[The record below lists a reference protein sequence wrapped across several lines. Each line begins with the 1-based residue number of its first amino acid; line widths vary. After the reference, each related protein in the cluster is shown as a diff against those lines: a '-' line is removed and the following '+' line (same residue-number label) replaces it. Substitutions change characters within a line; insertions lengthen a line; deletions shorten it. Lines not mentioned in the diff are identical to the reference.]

1 MADEFIIEILLRA
14 RDEASR
20 SIDELKAKVDALRA
34 SAAGGRSTQDLEHGF
49 SDVGVAAGD
58 SADEVARHNAE
69 TERLRR
75 NAMQD
80 RSVLQ
85 GHAQAHNV
93 AADAVGKHADATS
106 GAADETARL
115 IDEARR
121 GQGAFSEQK
130 KSVDDLSTS
139 YDKFNNAVRRGQIST
154 SDARRGYQDFSND
167 FRKMSRSFETG
178 SEDALRFGRAADEA
192 GSKLKNIPLAQAS
205 NDFERAV
212 ARISRAGDS
221 FGVKI
226 ISLSAELRGLRVVGI
241 VGFIQQLDTAI
252 VGLAGSLTA
261 VASDALQA
269 GAAIGGALVSGL
281 AQAVPV
287 AAVLLAGVERIKSVL
302 SAVQLSTQLKQQ
314 TAFDPTQAAALQLQT
329 AQAVTAAQNGLV
341 NAYNNVAT
349 AQQHVTE
356 SQQALTDAR
365 TAAIRNIIDLTLA
378 EKTAAEQA
386 TGARLSLAQ
395 AENALQQL
403 EQTGGSQLQLQQAQL
418 AVQEART
425 GVTQANIAVP
435 RAQADAALARRRGVT
450 GSSSVMSAAE
460 ALRQAQLARTRAPQ
474 QVQAAQTTLELAQM
488 KAASPSG
495 SETSTQGQLNYLL
508 GQMTAP
514 EKVLFNA
521 LSTLEAQLRSP
532 NSPLRKLS
540 DAIVAPF
547 ADAVQK
553 ITGLLGN
560 TKFMSVFDTLANAI
574 GKGLHQILSPKG
586 GTNFFEQMAADAT
599 KNAPIIANIISN
611 IESLFM
617 SVAKAAAPALHT
629 LLGFIQDF
637 THDLANT
644 EGSVAG
650 QKRLTAEF
658 TLWEKRLEHI
668 LEFLH
673 SFHGLLKAI
682 GQDAAPSGDTVF
694 TSLTKSMDSAT
705 TWVQSHGPEV
715 RKFFADAVSVLG
727 ILGGILLNLGKV
739 MISVFDSGAMKVFG
753 QFINQTLIPAIG
765 DVARVVGFVVT
776 QLLALFNLIPGGRM
790 LLEGL
795 TAAFVGM
802 LVMNKVADA
811 FLGATRAVQGLW
823 GALKV
828 FQATGSITA
837 AFKTFADHMNG
848 VRDSAHGAKGEV
860 AALGD
865 AQQIAGDKAVKGTV
879 LQDEATGIQAV
890 GDRSKVAAP
899 EVVAMGDA
907 EAGMGDKAVAGT
919 VLEGE
924 ATGIRA
930 MGAAGAAAAVEL
942 APYLLAIAAVPAAVY
957 AINKIIGGAPPNIN
971 TGIGSGAASGYSGP
985 SALVG
990 TNIFPKSGET
1000 LAAIR
1005 NQLAAQDD
1013 TQAQINKIMS
1023 SLKAGPFFPGGKYQG
1038 TGTSTVTLQSLRNK
1052 ANAIDSGTQGSAQ
1065 GLIAYLKTKG
1075 FSQNAA
1081 AGIAGNIGGAEDTN
1095 WSGATLQ
1102 GGAQGTLAQAQAA
1115 GIGFGLAQWTDP
1127 TRQAGLAALAA
1138 KMGMSPSNVAVQ
1150 YAYIAQELSG
1160 SSTKAALNS
1169 ASSPQVAAL
1178 IAAHQYESPQN
1189 QTAAALAPRL
1199 SAASSYGG
1207 TGGGS
1212 TVGGTGVSGGTGTG
1226 MSTTPSGPRMP
1237 TGLPSSIAGG
1247 FSAFG
1252 QKIFNAI
1259 PGVGVPNTMAFIGAD
1274 PANAIQMISSAFA
1287 SVTAGLAQLHSV
1299 GEMLQPLTR
1308 KISDFT
1314 NFASNFM
1321 NDTWSALQANLTQ
1334 LTTRLTDAAI
1344 RAGFTDTSGMSFGQI
1359 DRRPAGV
1366 GDIISAGVG
1375 AGDQAVV
1382 GGLQQERA
1390 GLQGEQ
1396 SILSRMLAGINAR
1409 RKQSKLITNA
1419 KERAAALAGLNTQY
1433 ALYKAQQTALG
1444 DAMAT
1449 NIQATYQAEQQVVQ
1463 DELQRISNQYQT
1475 EQAGLTAQQGGAQ
1488 ALGRFD
1494 LLPAIDT
1501 ALATSATNQVTAL
1514 KDALQKAQAM
1524 GDATTVATIQQQ
1536 IDQLNQSIVQYT
1548 AQALQDAISGVQQAA
1563 QTASSGA
1570 SLFAGLASV
1579 AATQGNFG
1587 LSGALANRGFQTAI
1601 SGDQSQIAAYAGSG
1615 ANLQAIAG
1623 GDFSSVSATSLLGMA
1638 IVAGNTGAQATI
1650 IQALDGIG
1658 ADLATN
1664 TQALLDNTASTD
1676 NVAAAYVQS
1685 RGQFQSGVYGG
1696 LAQIIQTIGQTTGS
1710 TDVPALLQAYQGSN
1724 RSLNAANSSLAGTLN
1739 TDFGVNVQGMSP
1751 GDLISTL
1758 MGLNLPQMEAG
1769 MDPAQAA
1776 EFENLINSLI
1786 TNTQAITQNTLQIA
1800 TLNGQLTQPQSFASS
1815 LWKNFRDA
1823 IFTGMGGLQP
1833 SYASSLG
1840 IAPATNPA
1848 FTGTGIAGSS
1858 TTTHINVSTNPVA
1871 PEVNPYTQGK
1881 QIAFSMK
1888 TPV

>member
-1 MADEFIIEILLRA
+1 MPDEFIIEILLRA

-20 SIDELKAKVDALRA
+20 QIDALQAKVDGLRA
-34 SAAGGRSTQDLEHGF
+34 SAAGGRSTQDLERGF

-58 SADEVARHNAE
+58 SADETARLRTEN
-69 TERLRR
+69 ERLRR
-75 NAMQD
+75 EGPQH
-80 RSVLQ
+80 RSALQ
-85 GHAQAHNV
+85 GIARDHNV
-93 AADAVGKHADATS
+93 AAEAAGGHADATS
-106 GAADETARL
+106 GAADETARM
-115 IDEARR
+115 IDE
-121 GQGAFSEQK
+121 
-130 KSVDDLSTS
+130 
-139 YDKFNNAVRRGQIST
+139 VRRGQSAFRDQKVAVDDTAVSYERFNKAVRDGRIST

-167 FRKMSRSFETG
+167 FRKLSRGFETG

-192 GSKLKNIPLAQAS
+192 GGKLKNIPLAQAS

-221 FGVKI
+221 FGVKV

-261 VASDALQA
+261 VASDAAEA
-269 GAAIGGALVSGL
+269 GAALGGALVSGL

-287 AAVLLAGVERIKSVL
+287 AAVFLAGIERIKSVL

-314 TAFDPTQAAALQLQT
+314 QAFDPTQQAATQLQT
-329 AQAVTAAQNGLV
+329 AQALTAAQNGLV
-341 NAYNNVAT
+341 DAYNNVTT
-349 AQQHVTE
+349 AQTQVKE

-378 EKTAAEQA
+378 EKTASEQA

-435 RAQADAALARRRGVT
+435 RAQADAALARRRGVA
-450 GSSSVMSAAE
+450 GSSGVMSAVE
-460 ALRQAQLARTRAPQ
+460 AARQARLAQTRAPQ
-474 QVQAAQTTLELAQM
+474 QVQAAQATLRLAQM
-488 KAASPSG
+488 TAASPSG

-514 EKVLFNA
+514 EKVLYNA

-532 NSPLRKLS
+532 NSPLRRLS

-553 ITGLLGN
+553 ITSLLGN
-560 TKFMSVFDTLANAI
+560 TKFMAVFDTLASAI
-574 GKGLHQILSPKG
+574 GKGLHQVLSPKG

-658 TLWEKRLEHI
+658 SLWETRLEHI
-668 LEFLH
+668 LEALH
-673 SFHGLLKAI
+673 SFHMLLKAI
-682 GQDAAPSGDTVF
+682 GADAAPSGDTVF

-739 MISVFDSGAMKVFG
+739 MVAVFDSGAMKVFG

-765 DVARVVGFVVT
+765 DVATVVGFLVT

-790 LLEGL
+790 ILEGL

-848 VRDSAHGAKGEV
+848 VRDSAHQATGEV
-860 AALGD
+860 TDLGD
-865 AQQIAGDKAVKGTV
+865 AQQIAADKTVKGTV

-899 EVVAMGDA
+899 EVVAVGDA
-907 EAGMGDKAVAGT
+907 EAGMGDKAIASS
-919 VLEGE
+919 VLTGE

-930 MGAAGAAAAVEL
+930 MGAAGAAAALEL
-942 APYLLAIAAVPAAVY
+942 APYLLAMAATAAAVL
-957 AINKIIGGAPPNIN
+957 AINKLLGKAPPNVN
-971 TGIGSGAASGYSGP
+971 TGPGSLPAPGYSGP
-985 SALVG
+985 AALAG
-990 TNIFPKSGET
+990 LNIFPTTGESLKSVENTVAG
-1000 LAAIR
+1000 
-1005 NQLAAQDD
+1005 QGY
-1013 TQAQINKIMS
+1013 TQAQINHIDAM
-1023 SLKAGPFFPGGKYQG
+1023 LKGGSFFPGGKYQPVPA
-1038 TGTSTVTLQSLRNK
+1038 S
-1052 ANAIDSGTQGSAQ
+1052 
-1065 GLIAYLKTKG
+1065 
-1075 FSQNAA
+1075 
-1081 AGIAGNIGGAEDTN
+1081 
-1095 WSGATLQ
+1095 
-1102 GGAQGTLAQAQAA
+1102 
-1115 GIGFGLAQWTDP
+1115 
-1127 TRQAGLAALAA
+1127 
-1138 KMGMSPSNVAVQ
+1138 
-1150 YAYIAQELSG
+1150 
-1160 SSTKAALNS
+1160 KAAQSAVSQSQKNLAINTS
-1169 ASSPQVAAL
+1169 ASSPSGFARAFLQQIGAPVTPASMSALNAWWNAEEGGHVLQPGHGGANNPFEIVGGYGVPTTGAANSVGVSNFATPQQG
-1178 IAAHQYESPQN
+1178 IQAAINYFKAQSGISNVIGAFQQPGATTASIEAAVRGLGPNAFGSDTNAAWGGGSPSTSTQAS
-1189 QTAAALAPRL
+1189 TAP
-1199 SAASSYGG
+1199 SSTGGGGG
-1207 TGGGS
+1207 TGAGAGAPAAPK
-1212 TVGGTGVSGGTGTG
+1212 
-1226 MSTTPSGPRMP
+1226 TPSGPPMP
-1237 TGLPSSIAGG
+1237 KGLPSSVASGL
-1247 FSAFG
+1247 SAFG

-1259 PGVGVPNTMAFIGAD
+1259 PGVGVPNTLAFIGAD
-1274 PANAIQMISSAFA
+1274 PANAIQMISTAFT
-1287 SVTAGLAQLHSV
+1287 SVISGLNQLRSV
-1299 GEMLQPLTR
+1299 GEKLQPLSR

-1321 NDTWSALQANLTQ
+1321 NDTWGQITQFLAQ
-1334 LTTRLTDAAI
+1334 LTTRLTDAGI
-1344 RAGFTDTSGMSFGQI
+1344 LAGFTSGTQGMSFGQI

-1366 GDIISAGVG
+1366 GDVISAGVG
-1375 AGDQAVV
+1375 AGDQAVI
-1382 GGLQQERA
+1382 GGLQEERA
-1390 GLQGEQ
+1390 GLQGQQ
-1396 SILSRMLAGINAR
+1396 SIATRMIAGIVAQ
-1409 RKQSKLITNA
+1409 RKKSKLITNA
-1419 KERAAALAGLNTQY
+1419 KKRAAALAGLNTQY
-1433 ALYKAQQTALG
+1433 ALWEAASTALG
-1444 DAMAT
+1444 DQIAT
-1449 NIQATYQAEQQVVQ
+1449 NIQATYQAEQQVVT
-1463 DELQRISNQYQT
+1463 DELQQVSNVYGTQL
-1475 EQAGLTAQQGGAQ
+1475 AGLTAQQGGAQ

-1494 LLPAIDT
+1494 LLPAIDQ
-1501 ALATSATNQVTAL
+1501 AMAVSAANQVTAL
-1514 KDALQKAQAM
+1514 QDALQKASAM
-1524 GDATTVATIQQQ
+1524 GDATTVSTIQQQ

-1563 QTASSGA
+1563 QTTSSGA

-1579 AATQGNFG
+1579 ATTQGNFG
-1587 LSGALANRGFQTAI
+1587 LAGALANRGFQTSI
-1601 SGDQSQIAAYAGSG
+1601 SGDQSQIASYAGSG

-1623 GDFSSVSATSLLGMA
+1623 GDFSSVSASSLLGMA

-1658 ADLATN
+1658 TDLATN
-1664 TQALLDNTASTD
+1664 TQALADNTASTD
-1676 NVAAAYVQS
+1676 NAASAYVQS

-1710 TDVPALLQAYQGSN
+1710 TDVGTLMQAYQGSN
-1724 RSLNAANSSLAGTLN
+1724 NSLNIANAGLAGTLN
-1739 TDFGVNVQGMSP
+1739 SDFGVNVQGLSP
-1751 GDLISTL
+1751 GDLISKL
-1758 MGLNLPQMEAG
+1758 MGLNLSGMEAG

-1786 TNTQAITQNTLQIA
+1786 TNTQAITQNNLQLA

-1815 LWKNFRDA
+1815 LWTNFRDA

-1833 SYASSLG
+1833 AYASSLG
-1840 IAPATNPA
+1840 IAAATNPA
-1848 FTGTGIAGSS
+1848 FTGTGIANSS
-1858 TTTHINVSTNPVA
+1858 TTTHINVSTNPVS